1 MNFRLL
7 PSHTGASSD
16 RTSSHPG
23 FWVQRNSQGWWSSTR
38 DKRNDS
44 KWSGR
49 HGWNSS
55 VRRPSTRNSL
65 TTRKSRGRSWPCIWC
80 PRQPWYNEWSRREH
94 RSYNKTKWTSDYAC
108 QRLWCG
114 ADWEETAGSILVEP
128 GVSAKGT
135 PPATSRPKRIIR
147 PPDRC
152 GDWELNAICSS
163 GYPKNKVESL
173 KASYRSKQ
181 SSTLFKSDYMQSSTA
196 QETKT

>member
-7 PSHTGASSD
+7 PSHTRAISD
-16 RTSSHPG
+16 KTSSHPR

-38 DKRNDS
+38 EKHNDS

-65 TTRKSRGRSWPCIWC
+65 TTRS
-80 PRQPWYNEWSRREH
+80 
-94 RSYNKTKWTSDYAC
+94 
-108 QRLWCG
+108 LWCG
-114 ADWEETAGSILVEP
+114 AGWEETAGSILVEP